1 MFAKLLPGDNKEWK
15 ERALRAEEEL
25 RQCREELRLCQQQ
38 RECQTER
45 DALRRWPCGLVS
57 DILTGIRI

>member
-1 MFAKLLPGDNKEWK
+1 MFAKLLPGDSKEWK

-38 RECQTER
+38 QRECQTER

-57 DILTGIRI
+57 DILTG